1 MFAYWV
7 PEVVGEQRNIMVAM
21 DWTDFDGDGQATL
34 ALNLVT
40 RHGRALP
47 LIWLTMLKD
56 ELTEQ
61 RNAIED
67 LCLLRLK
74 EVLPADATVTILAD
88 RGFGDHKLFAFLDE
102 LGFAYVIRFRG
113 NIHVTAADGEK
124 RPAADWV
131 GTGGRAGKLTRA
143 AVTATPYPVGA
154 VVCVHAK
161 DMKEPWCL
169 AASDA
174 GATSREII
182 NLYSRRWT
190 IEPSFRD
197 TKDRRFGMGLGT
209 VHIADPERRD
219 RLLLLN
225 AFAVFLLTLLGAA
238 GESRGM
244 DRHLKVN
251 TAISR
256 STPPSPGPIPS
267 SVKGACSTS

>member
-88 RGFGDHKLFAFLDE
+88 RGFRSEEHTSE
-102 LGFAYVIRFRG
+102 LQ
-113 NIHVTAADGEK
+113 
-124 RPAADWV
+124 
-131 GTGGRAGKLTRA
+131 
-143 AVTATPYPVGA
+143 
-154 VVCVHAK
+154 
-161 DMKEPWCL
+161 
-169 AASDA
+169 
-174 GATSREII
+174 SRQ
-182 NLYSRRWT
+182 Y
-190 IEPSFRD
+190 
-197 TKDRRFGMGLGT
+197 
-209 VHIADPERRD
+209 
-219 RLLLLN
+219 
-225 AFAVFLLTLLGAA
+225 
-238 GESRGM
+238 
-244 DRHLKVN
+244 
-251 TAISR
+251 
-256 STPPSPGPIPS
+256 
-267 SVKGACSTS
+267 